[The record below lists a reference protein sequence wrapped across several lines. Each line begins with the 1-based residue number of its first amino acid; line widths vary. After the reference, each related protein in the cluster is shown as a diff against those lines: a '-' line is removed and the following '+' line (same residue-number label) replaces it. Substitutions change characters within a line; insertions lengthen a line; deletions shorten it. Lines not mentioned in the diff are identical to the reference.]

1 MKQIRRASTL
11 PIRAIIAL
19 VAVLMAVFLLF
30 GLTRANAQQPG
41 SGERLLT
48 IYDRGEER
56 VILTDQP
63 TIGAALENVGIE
75 VGANDTIE
83 PSLDEPLLAGS
94 YSVNIYRARP
104 VVVVDG
110 TTRSKV
116 MTPYQT
122 APEIAQDTGLQLYD
136 EDITKVDRTDDLVGD
151 GAALR
156 LTIDRA
162 TPFTFV
168 LYGKKTD
175 ARTQATTVGEMLSQK
190 GIVLGAN
197 DTLSVPKETAIT
209 ANATVELWRNGKQTI
224 TEDSAIDFPVEKI
237 NDVDKP
243 VGYRE
248 IKTPGT
254 KGKRTVTYEVVMKN
268 GVEESRT
275 EIQSITTEEPKKQT
289 EIVGI
294 KAVAGAGL
302 TKSKGVFQFTDSR
315 GITHRETY
323 YDLPM
328 NVVMRNC
335 GAGGQY
341 TVRADGVKVDASGY
355 VIIAANLARYPRC
368 SVVETSLG
376 PAKVY
381 DTGGFA
387 AVHPEGYDLATDW
400 TNNNGI

>member
-19 VAVLMAVFLLF
+19 VAVLMVVFLLF
-30 GLTRANAQQPG
+30 GLSRAEAQQPG
-41 SGERLLT
+41 AGERLLT

-63 TIGAALENVGIE
+63 TVGAALESVGIE
-75 VGANDTIE
+75 VGSNDTIE
-83 PSLDEPLLAGS
+83 PGLDEPLLAGS

-104 VVVVDG
+104 VVIVDG

-116 MTPYQT
+116 VTPYQT
-122 APEIAQDTGLQLYD
+122 AQQIAQDAELKLYD

-168 LYGKKTD
+168 LYGKRTD
-175 ARTQATTVGEMLSQK
+175 ARTQAATVGEMLQQK
-190 GIVLGAN
+190 GIVLEAS
-197 DTLSVPKETAIT
+197 DVLSVPKDTVISAGM
-209 ANATVELWRNGKQTI
+209 NVELWRNGKQTL
-224 TEDSAIDFPVEKI
+224 TEDVKIDFPVEKI
-237 NDVDKP
+237 NDADKP

-248 IKTPGT
+248 VKTPGT
-254 KGKRTVTYEVVMKN
+254 PGKRTVTYEVVMKN
-268 GVEESRT
+268 GVEESRV
-275 EIQSITTEEPKKQT
+275 EIQSITLEEPKKQI
-289 EIVGI
+289 EVVGI
-294 KAVAGAGL
+294 KAVTGAGL
-302 TKSKGVFQFTDSR
+302 TKGKGVYMFTDSR
-315 GITHRETY
+315 GIVHRETY

-341 TVRADGVKVDASGY
+341 TVRADGVKVDAAGY
-355 VIIAANLARYPRC
+355 VIIAANLSRYPRC

-387 AVHPEGYDLATDW
+387 AVHPEGFDLATDW